1 MLFPESYWKKTVA
14 GKFIMFICS
23 SKGATLNRA
32 VHYCKYFIWDFSILL
47 GQLLIKRTFNCFV
60 YNAIFIMAA
69 AMKL

>member
-1 MLFPESYWKKTVA
+1 MLFLESYWKKTVA

-23 SKGATLNRA
+23 SKGATLIRA
-32 VHYCKYFIWDFSILL
+32 VHYYKYFIWDFSILL
-47 GQLLIKRTFNCFV
+47 GQLFIKTTFNCFV